1 MDKKTFLLLESYMQS
16 CMQDSAHDKEHIYRV
31 LYTALDIA
39 KTEASVNYDVL
50 ICACLLHDI
59 GRREQFE
66 NPAVCHAA
74 AGSEKAY
81 RFLTENGFD
90 QNFAEHVKN
99 CIKTHR
105 FRKNAPPE
113 SLEAKILFDADKL
126 DVTGATGIART
137 LIYEGAV
144 NEPLYSLSPDGQVSS
159 GEEDLSSS
167 FFREYHYKL
176 KKIYDSFYTKHGAKL
191 ACERRKI
198 ADLFYSEMY
207 KEVSSA
213 YKNGKTNLDEIITK

>member
-1 MDKKTFLLLESYMQS
+1 MDKKTFSFIENYMLS

-31 LYTALDIA
+31 LYTALNIA

-59 GRREQFE
+59 GRKEQFE
-66 NPAVCHAA
+66 NPQVCHAT

-81 RFLTENGFD
+81 HFLTENGFD
-90 QNFAEHVKN
+90 SAFAEHVKS

-144 NEPLYSLSPDGQVSS
+144 NEPLYTLSADGQISS
-159 GEEDLSSS
+159 GEEDTAAS
-167 FFREYHYKL
+167 FFHEYHYKL
-176 KKIYDSFYTKHGAKL
+176 KKIYDKFYTKQGAKL
-191 ACERRKI
+191 AAERQKI
-198 ADLFYSEMY
+198 ADLFYNEMY
-207 KEVSSA
+207 KEVSAA
-213 YKNGKTNLDEIITK
+213 YKNGKANLDEIITK

>member
-1 MDKKTFLLLESYMQS
+1 MDKTTFSFIENYMLS

-39 KTEASVNYDVL
+39 KTESSVNYDVL

-59 GRREQFE
+59 GRKEQFE
-66 NPAVCHAA
+66 APAVCHAE

-81 RFLTENGFD
+81 RFLTENGFSAD
-90 QNFAEHVKN
+90 FAERVKN
-99 CIKTHR
+99 CIKSHR

-144 NEPLYSLSPDGQVSS
+144 NEPLYFLMPDGQVSS
-159 GEEDLSSS
+159 GEGDESAS

-176 KKIYDSFYTKHGAKL
+176 KKIYDNFYTERGAKL
-191 ACERRKI
+191 AAERKKI
-198 ADLFYSEMY
+198 ADLFYNEMY
-207 KEVSSA
+207 KEVSAA